1 MRTSTGRWLLYP
13 AHIIIIMFPNIN
25 SAPRRLFTARKE
37 VILSAGF
44 VGSPFI
50 LMHSG
55 IGDAKDPSRVG
66 IKTSRR
72 PSVGRNL
79 SDHPLTPNLWP
90 IYSTDTIETIVRDPV
105 IAARVLGE
113 WRKGRTGPLI
123 DIVFNQPRWSRVK
136 DSGQMFR
143 KYGDPSA
150 GPITP
155 YFELAIQ
162 VRLIGLCTYTC

>member
-79 SDHPLTPNLWP
+79 SDHPLTSNLGLSTQRIRLKLLCEIP
-90 IYSTDTIETIVRDPV
+90 SLQPGCLGSGGKAELGHSSTLYSTSPGGRASKIVDRCLENME
-105 IAARVLGE
+105 I
-113 WRKGRTGPLI
+113 PLQ
-123 DIVFNQPRWSRVK
+123 D
-136 DSGQMFR
+136 
-143 KYGDPSA
+143 
-150 GPITP
+150 
-155 YFELAIQ
+155 L
-162 VRLIGLCTYTC
+162 